1 MKKVLVAMSG
11 GVDSS
16 VAAMLLKEQ
25 GYEVVGATMR
35 LWHANDDKKR
45 PGGCC
50 SIEDISDAKCVCNAL
65 NIAHYVFNFE
75 SEFKKFIVDNFVKE
89 YFCARTPNPC
99 IICNQKM
106 KFEIFLQR
114 AIAMGF
120 DYIATGHYANV
131 ERAQHLRLKKST
143 DKTKDQSY
151 ALFRLDE
158 KKLEKILFPLG
169 ELSKKEVR
177 QIAQNANLPVA
188 QKPDSQEICFIDNND
203 YGTFLKNYDPL
214 TKIEKGDIL
223 DKSGKKLGVHKGL
236 AYYTVGQ
243 CSGLGL
249 STPEPRYVLSIN
261 SENNTLVVGKKEDT
275 YSKICFVKDVS
286 WVNAKPENNF
296 IADVKIR
303 YLHTAAHA
311 QIKSKENNC
320 VQIIFCEPQ
329 MAITPGQSAV
339 FYDGEYVL
347 GGGVIVKN
355 NENM

>member
-1 MKKVLVAMSG
+1 MKKVLIAMSG

-35 LWHANDDKKR
+35 LWHFNDDKKR

-50 SIEDISDAKCVCNAL
+50 SIEDISDAKRVCSAL

-75 SEFKKFIVDNFVKE
+75 SEFKEFVVDNFVKE

-120 DYIATGHYANV
+120 DCIATGHYANI

-151 ALFRLDE
+151 ALFRLNE
-158 KKLEKILFPLG
+158 KKLKKILFPLG

-203 YGTFLKNYDPL
+203 YGTFLKNYDPI
-214 TKIEKGDIL
+214 TKIKKGDIL

-243 CSGLGL
+243 RSGLGL
-249 STPEPRYVLSIN
+249 STPEPRYVISIN
-261 SENNTLVVGKKEDT
+261 SENNTLVVGKKEDA
-275 YSKICFVKDVS
+275 YSKVCFVKDVS
-286 WVNAKPENNF
+286 WVNAMPENNF

-303 YLHTAAHA
+303 YLHTPA
-311 QIKSKENNC
+311 QSQITLKGNC
-320 VQIIFCEPQ
+320 AKITFCEPQ